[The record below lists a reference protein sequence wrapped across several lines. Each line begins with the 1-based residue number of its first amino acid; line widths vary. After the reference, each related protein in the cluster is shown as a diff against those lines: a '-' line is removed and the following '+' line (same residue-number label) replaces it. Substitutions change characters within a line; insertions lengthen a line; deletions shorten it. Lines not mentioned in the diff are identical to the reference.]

1 MLDIKYTTNDI
12 DNRLLIEVQKPNDG
26 DEMFNARLY
35 TLVIEKI
42 AQRYTDEY
50 YEVIVDSIDRDK
62 IQRSIT
68 DAVIANVLPK
78 VKEKKS
84 DSQSQ
89 PTRTG

>member
-12 DNRLLIEVQKPNDG
+12 DNRLLIEVQKPNYG

-84 DSQSQ
+84 DSQS
-89 PTRTG
+89 

>member
-78 VKEKKS
+78 SEREKE
-84 DSQSQ
+84 
-89 PTRTG
+89 

>member
-84 DSQSQ
+84 DSQI
-89 PTRTG
+89 